1 MEYRIEGNSIQHV
14 IINLNPGES
23 VYVNPGH
30 LIWKSS
36 TVNVD
41 AVVHGGIISGIGRM
55 LTGSSFFVLK
65 LTGPGMVDLTGYVP
79 GKVVEINLNNFEI
92 FVEYRGFLAA
102 ESSVKYES
110 TLTRLGFGILAGEGL
125 LMAKFSGI
133 GKLFL
138 HAPGDILQLNLN
150 PGQSIDVEAG
160 HVLAYTAGTNVSFK
174 RVGGIKAMFLGGEGL
189 FFAHLEGPGVVWIR
203 TLSRLQL
210 VEGLMPE
217 LSHYR

>member
-79 GKVVEINLNNFEI
+79 GKVVEINLNNYEI

-102 ESSVKYES
+102 ESSVKYS
-110 TLTRLGFGILAGEGL
+110 AALTRLGFGILAGEGL

-150 PGQSIDVEAG
+150 AGQSIDVEAG

-174 RVGGIKAMFLGGEGL
+174 RIGGIKAMFLGGEGL
-189 FFAHLEGPGVVWIR
+189 FFAHLEGPCVVWIR

-210 VEGLMPE
+210 IEGLMPE
-217 LSHYR
+217 LAGYR

>member
-1 MEYRIEGNSIQHV
+1 MEYRIEGNSIQH
-14 IINLNPGES
+14 IMINLNSGES
-23 VYVNPGH
+23 IYDNPGH

-41 AVVHGGIISGIGRM
+41 ATIQGGIFSGIGRM

-65 LTGPGMVDLTGYVP
+65 LTGPGMIDLTGYVP
-79 GKVVEINLNNFEI
+79 GKVVEVNLNNFEI

-102 ESSVKYES
+102 ESSIKYES

-125 LMAKFSGI
+125 LMARFSGI

-189 FFAHLEGPGVVWIR
+189 FFAHLEGPGAVWIR

-217 LSHYR
+217 LSQYR

>member
-1 MEYRIEGNSIQHV
+1 MEYRIEGNSIQH
-14 IINLNPGES
+14 IMINLNSGES
-23 VYVNPGH
+23 IYANPGH

-41 AVVHGGIISGIGRM
+41 ATIQGGIISGISRM

-65 LTGPGMVDLTGYVP
+65 LTGPGMIDLTGYVP
-79 GKVVEINLNNFEI
+79 GKVVEVDLNNSEI

-102 ESSVKYES
+102 ESSIKYES
-110 TLTRLGFGILAGEGL
+110 ALTRLGFGILAGEGL
-125 LMAKFSGI
+125 LMARFSGI

-189 FFAHLEGPGVVWIR
+189 FFAHLEGPSVVWIR

-210 VEGLMPE
+210 IEGLMPE
-217 LSHYR
+217 LAGYR

>member
-1 MEYRIEGNSIQHV
+1 MEYRIEGSSIQHI

-41 AVVHGGIISGIGRM
+41 ANVQGGILSGIGRM

-65 LTGPGMVDLTGYVP
+65 LTGPGTIDLTGYVP
-79 GKVVEINLNNFEI
+79 GKVVEIDLNNFEI

-110 TLTRLGFGILAGEGL
+110 NLTRLGFGILAGEGL
-125 LMAKFSGI
+125 LMAEFSGV

-150 PGQSIDVEAG
+150 PGESIDVEAG
-160 HVLAYTAGTNVSFK
+160 HVLAYTADTNVSFK

-210 VEGLMPE
+210 LEGLMPE
-217 LSHYR
+217 LAQYR

>member
-1 MEYRIEGNSIQHV
+1 MEYKIEGNSIQHI

-36 TVNVD
+36 TVNVNA
-41 AVVHGGIISGIGRM
+41 AVQGGIFSGISRK

-79 GKVVEINLNNFEI
+79 GKVVEINLNNYEI

-102 ESSVKYES
+102 ESSIKYNAA
-110 TLTRLGFGILAGEGL
+110 LTRLGFGILAGEGL

-150 PGQSIDVEAG
+150 AGESIDVEAG
-160 HVLAYTAGTNVSFK
+160 HVLAYTAGTKVSFK

-189 FFAHLEGPGVVWIR
+189 FFAHLEGPGFVWIK

-210 VEGLMPE
+210 IEGLMPE
-217 LSHYR
+217 LAGYR

>member
-1 MEYRIEGNSIQHV
+1 MEYKIEGNSIQHIV
-14 IINLNPGES
+14 INLNPGES

-36 TVNVD
+36 TVNVN
-41 AVVHGGIISGIGRM
+41 ASVQGGIFSGIGRK

-65 LTGPGMVDLTGYVP
+65 LTGPGMVDLTGYAP
-79 GKVVEINLNNFEI
+79 GKVVEINVNNFEI

-102 ESSVKYES
+102 ESSVKYGA
-110 TLTRLGFGILAGEGL
+110 TLSRLGFGILAGEGL

-150 PGQSIDVEAG
+150 AGQSIDVEAG
-160 HVLAYTAGTNVSFK
+160 HVLAYTAGTKVSFK

-189 FFAHLEGPGVVWIR
+189 FFAHLEGPGFVWIR

-210 VEGLMPE
+210 IEGLMPE
-217 LSHYR
+217 LSRFR

>member
-1 MEYRIEGNSIQHV
+1 MKYKIEGTSIQHIV
-14 IINLNPGES
+14 INLNPKES

-36 TVNVD
+36 TVNVNA
-41 AVVHGGIISGIGRM
+41 AVQGGIFSGISRK

-79 GKVVEINLNNFEI
+79 GKIVEINVNNYEI
-92 FVEYRGFLAA
+92 FVEHSGFLAA
-102 ESSVKYES
+102 ESSIKYGA
-110 TLTRLGFGILAGEGL
+110 TLTKLGFGILAGEGL

-138 HAPGDILQLNLN
+138 HAPGDILQLNIN
-150 PGQSIDVEAG
+150 AGESVDVEAG
-160 HVLAYTAGTNVSFK
+160 HVLAYTAGTKVSFK
-174 RVGGIKAMFLGGEGL
+174 RVGGIKTMFLGGEGL
-189 FFAHLEGPGVVWIR
+189 FFAHLEGPGFVWIK

-210 VEGLMPE
+210 IEGLMPE
-217 LSHYR
+217 LSRFR